1 MNTRRILR
9 RISKMKCEK
18 ATRKNSNL
26 PPFKANKCPGK
37 LKKGR
42 DGMYKSSEN
51 NNGIWIWKK
60 I

>member
-1 MNTRRILR
+1 
-9 RISKMKCEK
+9 MKCEK
-18 ATRKNSNL
+18 TTRKNSNL
-26 PPFKANKCPGK
+26 PPFKANKCAGK